1 MPAMNSTSQTN
12 LTIGIVVATV
22 VAAGGTYFAFD
33 YLSRDKPPAAAAAE
47 PSPVAVEP
55 MSPGEA
61 AAAAGTP
68 DDPYGAAAADAATR
82 AETGSEASST
92 DSTEAINA
100 AADAAVAAVGAGT
113 GTGLSAEE
121 ARKIGEEVARQVAA
135 QVAQTIVDQ
144 QLSAQSTAASGGGL
158 TAEEARRIGEEEGR
172 RVAQE
177 VAEAALAKLPA
188 SGGGSGSGG
197 MTAAEAEQIGLA
209 AGRRAAQQVAADTA
223 REVVRSEFGG
233 KVPSADAPS
242 RASTGGAKAS
252 KPASAVATASSSSR
266 SGSSAKVK
274 TASADALKA
283 WWPGS
288 NGGFGLVYAGQPK
301 GEKAIALLFSS
312 QPSDGA
318 LNQSVKVYDAN
329 GKLVSGSWE
338 SAANPRLAVMRGL
351 KPGRYTVVLE
361 SSLADG
367 QGQSL
372 GQSLHGPVYV
382 I

>member
-1 MPAMNSTSQTN
+1 MNPNSQTN

-33 YLSRDKPPAAAAAE
+33 YLSRDKTPTAAAAE
-47 PSPVAVEP
+47 PAPVAVEP

-61 AAAAGTP
+61 AATAGTP

-188 SGGGSGSGG
+188 SGGGSAG

-233 KVPSADAPS
+233 KVQSADAPS
-242 RASTGGAKAS
+242 RSSTGNAKAS
-252 KPASAVATASSSSR
+252 KPASAVATASTSSR

-312 QPSDGA
+312 QPNDGA